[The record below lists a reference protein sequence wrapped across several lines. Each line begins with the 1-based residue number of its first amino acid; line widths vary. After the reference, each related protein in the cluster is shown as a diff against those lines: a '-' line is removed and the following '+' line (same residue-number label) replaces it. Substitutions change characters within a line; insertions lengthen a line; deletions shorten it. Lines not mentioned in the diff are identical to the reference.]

1 MSTMNISLP
10 DDMKDW
16 VDAQVRARGFMSSS
30 EFIRDLIRQQR
41 EDIEALREKLL
52 EGLNSGPGIPAD
64 EVLQRMRQQILDHQ
78 EN

>member
-1 MSTMNISLP
+1 MGTVNIALP

-41 EDIEALREKLL
+41 DEIEALREKLL
-52 EGLNSGPGIPAD
+52 QGMNSGPGIPAD
-64 EVLQRMRQQILDHQ
+64 VVLERMRQRIRDF
-78 EN
+78 EKN

>member
-1 MSTMNISLP
+1 MTTMNISLP

-41 EDIEALREKLL
+41 EEVEQLREMLL
-52 EGLNSGPGIPAD
+52 AGMNSGPGIPVE
-64 EVLQRMRQQILDHQ
+64 EVLQSMRQQILDHQ
-78 EN
+78 KN

>member
-16 VDAQVRARGFMSSS
+16 VDAQVRARGFMSAS

-41 EDIEALREKLL
+41 EDIEELREKLL
-52 EGLNSGPGIPAD
+52 EGMNSGPGIPAD

>member
-16 VDAQVRARGFMSSS
+16 VDAQVRARGFMSAS

>member
-16 VDAQVRARGFMSSS
+16 VDAQVRARGFMSAS

-41 EDIEALREKLL
+41 AEIEALREKLVAGMESG
-52 EGLNSGPGIPAD
+52 EGMPVD
-64 EVLQRMRQQILDHQ
+64 EVLAGLRQRILDHDR
-78 EN
+78 